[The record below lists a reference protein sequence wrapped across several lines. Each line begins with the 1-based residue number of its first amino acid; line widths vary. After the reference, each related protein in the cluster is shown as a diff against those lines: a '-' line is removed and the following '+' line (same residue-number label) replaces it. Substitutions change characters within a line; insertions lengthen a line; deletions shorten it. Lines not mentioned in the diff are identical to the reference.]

1 MESFAGKVAI
11 VTGAS
16 RGIGTAIALELG
28 GAGCAVALAARG
40 EGRLRAVA
48 DAVEKRGAECLMV
61 PADLSR
67 DADIHHLVEA
77 TLSRWGT
84 IDYLINNAGW
94 GKKAP
99 IIKASVEDWDETF
112 KVNLRAPMVLA
123 KLVLPTMLAKNGGA
137 IVNIGSISA
146 KMGQANVAAY
156 SASKF
161 GLRGFTQSLFEE
173 VREHGI
179 KVCVIHPGY
188 VDTPLIPQSAKLD
201 RHKMIRPDDVARAV
215 VFVLSSSPTCCPV
228 EITIRP
234 QRSPSL

>member
-1 MESFAGKVAI
+1 MKAFAGKVAI

-16 RGIGTAIALELG
+16 RGIGRAIALELA

-40 EGRLRAVA
+40 EARLRAVA
-48 DAVEKRGAECLMV
+48 DEVDKQGGECLMV

-67 DADIHHLVEA
+67 DADMHRLVAA
-77 TLSRWGT
+77 TLQRWGT
-84 IDYLINNAGW
+84 VDYLINNAGW

-99 IIKASVEDWDETF
+99 ILKGSVDDWDQTF
-112 KVNLRAPMVLA
+112 QVNLRAPMVLA
-123 KLVLPTMLAKNGGA
+123 KLVLPTMMAKNGGA

-146 KMGQANVAAY
+146 KAGQANVAAY

-161 GLRGFTQSLFEE
+161 GLLGFTESLFEE
-173 VREHGI
+173 VREYGI
-179 KVCVIHPGY
+179 KVCAIHPGY

-201 RHKMIRPDDVARAV
+201 RQKMLRPDDVARAV

>member
-1 MESFAGKVAI
+1 MKSFAGKVAI
-11 VTGAS
+11 ITGAS
-16 RGIGTAIALELG
+16 RGIGRAIAVELG

-40 EGRLRAVA
+40 EARLREVA
-48 DAVEKRGAECLMV
+48 DELARQGAECLV
-61 PADLSR
+61 LPADLSR
-67 DADIHHLVEA
+67 DSDIERLVEA
-77 TLSRWGT
+77 TLKRWGT

-99 IIKASVEDWDETF
+99 IVKARVEDWDETF
-112 KVNLRAPMVLA
+112 KVNVRAPMILT
-123 KLVLPTMLAKNGGA
+123 KLVLPTLIAKNGGA

-161 GLRGFTQSLFEE
+161 GVLGFTQSLFEE

-179 KVCVIHPGY
+179 KVCAIHPGY
-188 VDTPLIPQSAKLD
+188 VDTPLIPRGAKID
-201 RHKMIRPDDVARAV
+201 RRKMIRPEDIARAV
-215 VFVLSSSPTCCPV
+215 VYVLTSAPTCCPV